1 MTLDTTEAAEVLP
14 ASRCTGPRSEAG
26 KAIVSQNA
34 LRHGFLSRKMFVG
47 DENPDEFQ
55 MLVDELTSS
64 LQPVGALEASLI
76 EKIAVIMWRQRR
88 LVRSETAALS
98 LQRQPGQVV
107 RGINGELRRGLGTD
121 IKEGHLQPFDTDREQ
136 WCRTAVREFEALET
150 MDLETLKAKAPCL
163 HRQLLDDAE
172 DEEPAQFIAKRKGGL
187 SGYLLE
193 LMQWCREQLKEAEAR
208 PQIHAIADLVRER
221 SLVLSVET
229 LELFSRYQT
238 TLDNHLYK
246 AMRAFRDTQDARL
259 RILDAREV
267 PDAPDTRDVTDL
279 A

>member
-1 MTLDTTEAAEVLP
+1 MTLDTTEAADELP
-14 ASRCTGPRSEAG
+14 ANRCTGPRSEAG

-34 LRHGFLSRKMFVG
+34 VRHGFLSRKMFVA

-55 MLVDELTSS
+55 LLVDELTSS
-64 LQPVGALEASLI
+64 LQPVGVLEASLI

-107 RGINGELRRGLGTD
+107 KAINGELRRGFGAE
-121 IKEGHLQPFDTDREQ
+121 IKESHLQPFDPDREQ

-150 MDLETLKAKAPCL
+150 MDLAALKAKAPYL
-163 HRQLLDDAE
+163 HQQLLEDAE
-172 DEEPAQFIAKRKGGL
+172 EEDPAQFIAKRKGGL
-187 SGYLLE
+187 SSYLLE

-221 SLVLSVET
+221 SLVLSGET

-246 AMRAFRDTQDARL
+246 AMRAFRDTQEARL
-259 RILDAREV
+259 RILDARVV
-267 PDAPDTRDVTDL
+267 PDASDTRDVTDL